1 MPAVGMRSRPV
12 VLAFTRFYL
21 PGYQAG
27 GPIRTLSNMVDR
39 LGEEVDFRIVTQDRD
54 KSDQAAY
61 PSIDASGWNPLG
73 QSHVRYLRRQ
83 HITLRTLAKIIREV
97 APDVLYLNSF
107 FDPLFTQRVLLLRR
121 LGRLADIPVVLA
133 PRGEFSA
140 GAIALKRWKKNQY
153 LRASRWLGLYD
164 GLTWQA
170 SSELEKQDILR
181 RLPQLDCRNV
191 KLALNLAA
199 TAVPVTVGT
208 SSRKEGDPLKVCFLS
223 RISPMKNL
231 DFALTAL
238 VHTRADVILTI
249 HGPCEDR
256 AYWAQCEAVRNILPS
271 NIQVNYSGEVVH
283 QDVVSVLSA
292 HDLFFLPT
300 RGENY
305 GHVIQEALTAGLPVL
320 ISDQTPWRDLE
331 LHGVGWALP
340 LDDPSTFAR
349 IIDTVA
355 AWPPEQAQAVRERA
369 MAYARDK
376 ANDADVVR
384 ANLELF
390 HLASN
395 KL

>member
-1 MPAVGMRSRPV
+1 MHEGLSRRPV
-12 VLAFTRFYL
+12 VLAFTRWYL

-39 LGEEVDFRIVTQDRD
+39 LGDGLDFRIVTQDRD
-54 KSDQAAY
+54 KSDHLAY
-61 PSIDASGWNPLG
+61 PGIDATDWNPLG
-73 QSHVRYLRRQ
+73 HSRVRYLPRQ
-83 HITLRTLAKIIREV
+83 QITLRSLAGIIREV

-121 LGRLADIPVVLA
+121 LGRIADIPVVLA

-140 GAIALKRWKKNQY
+140 GAIALKSWKKSQY

-170 SSELEKQDILR
+170 SSDLEKQDILR
-181 RLPQLDCRNV
+181 RLPHIDRSSV
-191 KLALNLAA
+191 KLATNLAA
-199 TAVPVTVGT
+199 SAVPISEGA
-208 SSRKEGDPLKVCFLS
+208 SARKAGEPLRICFLS

-238 VHTRADVILTI
+238 AHTRAEVVLII
-249 HGPCEDR
+249 HGPREDP
-256 AYWAQCEAVRNILPS
+256 AYWAQCEAVRRTLPG
-271 NIQVNYSGEVVH
+271 NVQVRYAGEVEH
-283 QDVVSVLSA
+283 QDVARALSS
-292 HDLFFLPT
+292 HDLFFFPT

-331 LHGVGWALP
+331 QLGVGWALP
-340 LDDPSTFAR
+340 LDDASAFAR
-349 IIDTVA
+349 MIDSVA
-355 AWPPEQAQAVRERA
+355 VWPPEQAQAVREKAR
-369 MAYARDK
+369 AYARDK

-384 ANLELF
+384 DNLELF
-390 HLASN
+390 RSARGR
-395 KL
+395 

>member
-1 MPAVGMRSRPV
+1 MHEGLSDRPV
-12 VLAFTRFYL
+12 VLAFTRWYL

-54 KSDQAAY
+54 MNDQVAY
-61 PSIDASGWNPLG
+61 PGIDARDWNPLG
-73 QSHVRYLRRQ
+73 HSRVRYLSRQ
-83 HITLRTLAKIIREV
+83 QITLRALARIIREV

-121 LGRLADIPVVLA
+121 LGWITDIPVVLA

-140 GAIALKRWKKNQY
+140 GAIALKGWKKCQY

-170 SSELEKQDILR
+170 SSDLEKQDILR
-181 RLPQLDCRNV
+181 CLPQIDSTRV

-199 TAVPVTVGT
+199 SPVPVEEGALA
-208 SSRKEGDPLKVCFLS
+208 RKVGDPLRICFLS

-231 DFALTAL
+231 DYALAVL
-238 VHTRADVILTI
+238 GHTHADVVLTI
-249 HGPCEDR
+249 HGPHEDR
-256 AYWAQCEAVRNILPS
+256 TYWAQCEAVRNTLPG
-271 NIQVNYSGEVVH
+271 NIQANYSGEVEH
-283 QDVVSVLSA
+283 QDVAKTLSS
-292 HDLFFLPT
+292 HDLFFFPT

-331 LHGVGWALP
+331 QHGVGWALP
-340 LDDPSTFAR
+340 LDDPSAFAR
-349 IIDTVA
+349 IIETVA
-355 AWPPEQAQAVRERA
+355 TWTPEQAQAVREKA
-369 MAYARDK
+369 MAYAKAK
-376 ANDADVVR
+376 ANDSDVVR

-390 HLASN
+390 RWAIER
-395 KL
+395 